1 MARRPHTVVLDS
13 WAVLAFFEGEP
24 AGSTVSELISEAR
37 DHDVPLLMSTVNAG
51 EVWYIIAREVS
62 EPEADQAVESLRKM
76 GIEFVDADWPLTRTA
91 GTFKAKH
98 RMSYADC
105 FAAALAK
112 SRKAE
117 LVTGDKEFK
126 QVEHDITVRRL
137 AKS

>member
-24 AGSTVSELISEAR
+24 AGNAVSELIADAR

-62 EPEADQAVESLRKM
+62 EPEADQAVGSLRKM
-76 GIEFVDADWPLTRTA
+76 GIEFVDADWPLARVA
-91 GTFKAKH
+91 GTLKARH

-117 LVTGDKEFK
+117 LITGDREFK
-126 QVEHDITVRRL
+126 QVEQEITVRWL
-137 AKS
+137 ARA

>member
-76 GIEFVDADWPLTRTA
+76 GIEFVDADWPLARMA

-126 QVEHDITVRRL
+126 QVEHDITVRWL
-137 AKS
+137 ARS

>member
-126 QVEHDITVRRL
+126 QVEHDITVRWL
-137 AKS
+137 ARS

>member
-112 SRKAE
+112 SRKAD

-126 QVEHDITVRRL
+126 QVEHDITVRWL
-137 AKS
+137 ARS

>member
-24 AGSTVSELISEAR
+24 AGGTVSELISEAR

-126 QVEHDITVRRL
+126 QVESEITVRWLTRT
-137 AKS
+137 